1 MKILVTGGAGFIGSH
16 VADAY
21 IKMGHEV
28 VIVDNLSMGRV
39 ENVNPQA
46 HFVKM
51 NIQDD
56 QILKLFESE
65 RFDVVNHHAA
75 QMDVR
80 LSVADPIYD
89 ANNNIIGTINLLQAA
104 VKTGV
109 KKFIFISSGGA
120 IYGEQDYFPA
130 DENHPTRPVSPYGI
144 TKLTGEKYL
153 YFYHYV
159 YGIQFV
165 VLRYGNVYGPRQN
178 PKGEAGVVAIFTSR
192 MLNGSQPI
200 INGNG
205 LQTRD
210 YVFVGDVVDAN
221 VKALSFD
228 QCDYFNIGTG
238 IETNVNEL
246 FHKLR
251 HLTNANVEEVHG
263 PAKPGEQMRSVLN
276 IEKAQRL
283 LQWRPQVSLEEGL
296 ARTVEYF
303 KSNFKNDESKSSRK
317 PIR

>member
-21 IKMGHEV
+21 IEMGHEV

-39 ENVNPQA
+39 ENINPKA

-65 RFDVVNHHAA
+65 RFDAVNHHAA

-130 DENHPTRPVSPYGI
+130 DEDHPTRPVSPYGI

-221 VKALSFD
+221 VKALNYD

-238 IETNVNEL
+238 IETTVNEL

-251 HLTNANVEEVHG
+251 HLTHANVEEVHG
-263 PAKPGEQMRSVLN
+263 PAKPGEQLRSVLS

-303 KSNFKNDESKSSRK
+303 RSNL
-317 PIR
+317 